1 MVLAVSLPL
10 SAEPPAEVVTS
21 PRLPGLH
28 GWGLGLEVPILGVV
42 SGFGQSSNL
51 GVGFTFG
58 GALDYHVSSNA
69 SVRLLIHYSETF
81 AGEANAQFDVAA
93 GGRDNEDFDA
103 EYFAVQAA
111 IGGRYAFQSDR
122 SWAPYIG
129 ADIGLA
135 FGGFDYNFGEDPQGL
150 RAFDGTSAF
159 ESCEG
164 TECRSGI
171 NDSAQTTWTAG
182 VRGGLQFDLA
192 AWLRSSIEISVDYLP
207 FNAEEISNTVD
218 VRDVTS
224 AEEALILIRASYI
237 ARFGL

>member
-1 MVLAVSLPL
+1 MLLPASLAL
-10 SAEPPAEVVTS
+10 SAAPSADVSTPS
-21 PRLPGLH
+21 DLPGLY

-42 SGFGQSSNL
+42 SGFGESSNL

-111 IGGRYAFQSDR
+111 IGGRYAFQSER

-150 RAFDGTSAF
+150 RAFDGNSAF

-182 VRGGLQFDLA
+182 LRGGLQFDLA
-192 AWLRSSIEISVDYLP
+192 AWLRGSVEISVDYLP
-207 FNAEEISNTVD
+207 FNAEAISNTVD

-224 AEEALILIRASYI
+224 AEEALILIRANYI